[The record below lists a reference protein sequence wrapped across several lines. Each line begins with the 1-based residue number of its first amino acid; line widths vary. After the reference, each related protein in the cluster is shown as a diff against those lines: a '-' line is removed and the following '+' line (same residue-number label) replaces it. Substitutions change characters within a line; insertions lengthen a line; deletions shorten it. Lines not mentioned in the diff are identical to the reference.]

1 MTAMRVSARLV
12 ALVLAAILL
21 PATLLRIHA
30 ALPTP
35 EPGPE
40 PESLTGQLL
49 IASPSMGDPRF
60 YQTVIL
66 MVHHDQ
72 TGAFG
77 IAVNRP
83 LEERTVASLLED
95 LGDKDHTVTETVRIF
110 AGGPVQPE
118 IGFVVHSL
126 DYHRSETIDIDG
138 RVGVT
143 TSREILRDIGKKQGP
158 KKSLVAFG
166 YAGWGPGQ
174 LEGELRQHGW
184 FTTSEDDN
192 LVFDEPR
199 EQVWDDAIKRR
210 SRDL

>member
-1 MTAMRVSARLV
+1 M
-12 ALVLAAILL
+12 LL
-21 PATLLRIHA
+21 PATLLRVHA
-30 ALPTP
+30 ALPAPATA
-35 EPGPE
+35 PE
-40 PESLTGQLL
+40 PESLAGQVL

-66 MVHHDQ
+66 MVRHDQ
-72 TGAFG
+72 TGALG
-77 IAVNRP
+77 IVVNRP
-83 LEERTVASLLED
+83 IEERSVASLLET
-95 LGDKDHTVTETVRIF
+95 LGEKDDAVTESVRIF

-118 IGFVVHSL
+118 IGFVVHSA

-138 RVGVT
+138 RVAMT
-143 TSREILRDIGKKQGP
+143 SSREILHDIGKKQGP

-184 FTTSEDDN
+184 FTAAEDAE

-199 EQVWDDAIKRR
+199 DRVWDDAMKRR